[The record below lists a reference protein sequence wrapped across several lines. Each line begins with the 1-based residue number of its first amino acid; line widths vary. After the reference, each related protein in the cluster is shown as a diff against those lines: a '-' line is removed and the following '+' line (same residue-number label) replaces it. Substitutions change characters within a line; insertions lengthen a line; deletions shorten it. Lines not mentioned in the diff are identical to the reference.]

1 LDKHATDPALAPTYN
16 PHLLGRK
23 APLSADISTLLGV
36 SEVEW
41 PAHPTHAA
49 LLAAPPP
56 PLSAYTAHLHA
67 LSATQPAL
75 LLAHAY
81 VRYLGDLSGGQ
92 VLRRRVAKA
101 YALDA
106 DGAGVEFYAFGSLA
120 GARVGNAGDL
130 LKLKVWFREGIDA
143 ADADARLKR
152 ACSRPFTACAQLTF
166 PRDRLVSSALLSFR

>member
-106 DGAGVEFYAFGSLA
+106 DGAGVEF
-120 GARVGNAGDL
+120 
-130 LKLKVWFREGIDA
+130 WFREGIDA